1 MQYGNIIRGKFLER
15 ENRFIAYVSLNG
27 CREKVHVKNTGRCR
41 ELLVPGA
48 VVYLTK
54 SNNPKRSTV
63 YDLVSVEKDGH
74 IFNIDSQAPN
84 QVVYEWLKQGGLS
97 EQIGEALEIR
107 PETKFQ
113 NSRFDFYVETE
124 KEKIFLEVK
133 GVTLEE
139 NGILRFPDAP
149 SQRAVKH
156 VEELISAKK
165 SGYRVF
171 VMFVIQME
179 GAELFMPNQELQPEF
194 AEALARAKREGVE
207 ILAYDCQVTADT
219 LNIKRS
225 IQIKVGEDKTE
236 KKEAKE
242 KKVEKEETEGKAK
255 EEKAK
260 TEENK
265 SKVENAE
272 KDREEAKEQN
282 ETTERG
288 KTGKQEKS
296 SGVVKETLRFG
307 SLEAI
312 PKLLLP
318 WYDTNR
324 RILPWREVATPY
336 RVWVSEIMLQQ
347 TRVETVKPYFE
358 RFMKALP
365 GIQELAEAEEDVL
378 LKLWEGLGYYN
389 RVRNLQK
396 AAVTVMTEY
405 HGVMPDSYEEL
416 LKLSGIGSYTAG
428 AIASIAYRI
437 PVPAVDGN
445 VLRVLARIR
454 KDGRLISDAK
464 VKSAVEQE
472 LLPAMPQDRPGD
484 FNQAMMEIGACVCL
498 PNGAPLC
505 EKCPLASIC
514 MAHRDGTELEYP
526 KKEGKKPRTVEEKT
540 ILVLQDANRTVIR
553 KRPDRGLLAG
563 MYEFPWLEGFP
574 GADEVVDWL
583 AENGI
588 RTIRI
593 EALEDARHIF
603 THREWL
609 MKGYRIR
616 VDELEEKNTS
626 AACEN
631 WLYIR
636 PEEVGESYPVPSAF
650 GAYTKVLKIKRGK
663 ERYKEEE
670 S

>member
-63 YDLVSVEKDGH
+63 YDLVSVEKEGH

-97 EQIGEALEIR
+97 GQIGEALEIR

-165 SGYRVF
+165 AGYRVF

-194 AEALARAKREGVE
+194 AEALARAKGEGVE

-242 KKVEKEETEGKAK
+242 KKVK
-255 EEKAK
+255 
-260 TEENK
+260 
-265 SKVENAE
+265 
-272 KDREEAKEQN
+272 REES
-282 ETTERG
+282 
-288 KTGKQEKS
+288 EKS
-296 SGVVKETLRFG
+296 LGVVKETLRFG

-347 TRVETVKPYFE
+347 TRVEAVKPYFE

-454 KDGRLISDAK
+454 KDDRLISDAK

-626 AACEN
+626 EACEN

>member
-1 MQYGNIIRGKFLER
+1 MQYGNIIRGRFLER

-63 YDLVSVEKDGH
+63 YDLVSVEKEGR

-97 EQIGEALEIR
+97 GQIGEALEIR

-165 SGYRVF
+165 AGYRVF

-194 AEALARAKREGVE
+194 AEALARAKGEGVE
-207 ILAYDCQVTADT
+207 ILAYDCQVAADT
-219 LNIKRS
+219 LNIKKP

-242 KKVEKEETEGKAK
+242 KKVEKEE
-255 EEKAK
+255 
-260 TEENK
+260 
-265 SKVENAE
+265 S
-272 KDREEAKEQN
+272 
-282 ETTERG
+282 
-288 KTGKQEKS
+288 EKS
-296 SGVVKETLRFG
+296 LGVVKETLRFG

-347 TRVETVKPYFE
+347 TRVEAVKPYFE

-454 KDGRLISDAK
+454 KDDRLISDAK

-514 MAHRDGTELEYP
+514 MAHKDGTELEYP

-563 MYEFPWLEGFP
+563 MYEFPWLEGFH

-626 AACEN
+626 EACEN